1 MRKKLVKVTFE
12 NGQQIMVEPETRVI
26 DAIRQVGIKNEDE
39 ILAVNINNKERSI
52 LYHLIEDC
60 NLSFITFYTREGE
73 RIYSRTLKFIFLMAL
88 HRLNITLH
96 FKFLNKTGRDYFAFV
111 KDGEV
116 TSKIVKDIK
125 DEMDNIISQNIR
137 IMKEKGSSRRIANM
151 LEERD
156 QIKNIVDLNLNENYT
171 VYYAEDFYTYL
182 YGAVAMY
189 TGQIKGF
196 DLRKYKNGVILML
209 PEQNDINYVK
219 YDIET
224 NRMFEL
230 SDKFSEVCKV
240 TSVESVNDLNKK
252 IVSDEI
258 DTVIRR
264 AELYHTNELFEIS
277 RRICRENKVKIVML
291 AGPSSSGKTTSAQ
304 RLADTLMVKKKNAI
318 VISMDNYFKDKG
330 NIPIGKDGKEDYEC
344 FDNLEIELFKK
355 QMLDLLHGKKVV
367 IPTFNFEK
375 QMKEFNKEPIRLK
388 ENDILIIEG
397 IHALNPK
404 SSEFIPKEKVFKLY
418 VAPMVSIR
426 FDSFTMLSSND
437 LRVMRR
443 CVRDNATRGVT
454 VERTMDLW
462 EKIRLG
468 DEENIFPFVDTA
480 DYIFNTS
487 LIYEWAALKPLVE
500 KLLWQVPIESK
511 YYSEARRLLNTL
523 RNFIGIGSE
532 LIPSTSIIREF
543 IGGGCYLR

>member
-12 NGQQIMVEPETRVI
+12 DGKEVLVEPETRVI
-26 DAIRQVGIKNEDE
+26 DVIRQIGKDNEED
-39 ILAVNINNKERSI
+39 ILAVSINNKVRSI
-52 LYHLIEDC
+52 LYHLVEDC
-60 NLSFITFYTREGE
+60 TLSYITYYTREGE
-73 RIYSRTLKFIFLMAL
+73 RIYSRTLKFVFLMAL
-88 HRLNITLH
+88 HRLKISLH

-111 KDGEV
+111 KDEEV
-116 TSKIVKDIK
+116 TSKTVKEIK
-125 DEMDNIISQNIR
+125 DEMEKIISENIR
-137 IMKEKGSSRRIANM
+137 IMKEKGSSRRIASM
-151 LEERD
+151 LDERE

-209 PEQNDINYVK
+209 PEANDVNLVK

-252 IVSDEI
+252 IVNDEI
-258 DTVIRR
+258 GVVIRR
-264 AELYHTNELFEIS
+264 AELYHINELFEIT

-304 RLADTLMVKKKNAI
+304 RLADALMVKKKNAI

-344 FDNLEIELFKK
+344 FENLEIDLFKK

-375 QMKEFNKEPIRLK
+375 QQKEYVNVPIKLR

-404 SSEFIPKEKVFKLY
+404 SSEFIPKEKV
-418 VAPMVSIR
+418 
-426 FDSFTMLSSND
+426 
-437 LRVMRR
+437 
-443 CVRDNATRGVT
+443 
-454 VERTMDLW
+454 
-462 EKIRLG
+462 
-468 DEENIFPFVDTA
+468 
-480 DYIFNTS
+480 
-487 LIYEWAALKPLVE
+487 
-500 KLLWQVPIESK
+500 
-511 YYSEARRLLNTL
+511 
-523 RNFIGIGSE
+523 
-532 LIPSTSIIREF
+532 
-543 IGGGCYLR
+543 

>member
-1 MRKKLVKVTFE
+1 
-12 NGQQIMVEPETRVI
+12 
-26 DAIRQVGIKNEDE
+26 
-39 ILAVNINNKERSI
+39 
-52 LYHLIEDC
+52 
-60 NLSFITFYTREGE
+60 
-73 RIYSRTLKFIFLMAL
+73 
-88 HRLNITLH
+88 
-96 FKFLNKTGRDYFAFV
+96 
-111 KDGEV
+111 
-116 TSKIVKDIK
+116 
-125 DEMDNIISQNIR
+125 
-137 IMKEKGSSRRIANM
+137 
-151 LEERD
+151 
-156 QIKNIVDLNLNENYT
+156 
-171 VYYAEDFYTYL
+171 
-182 YGAVAMY
+182 
-189 TGQIKGF
+189 
-196 DLRKYKNGVILML
+196 
-209 PEQNDINYVK
+209 
-219 YDIET
+219 
-224 NRMFEL
+224 
-230 SDKFSEVCKV
+230 
-240 TSVESVNDLNKK
+240 
-252 IVSDEI
+252 
-258 DTVIRR
+258 
-264 AELYHTNELFEIS
+264 
-277 RRICRENKVKIVML
+277 ML

-375 QMKEFNKEPIRLK
+375 QMKEFIKEPIRLK

-454 VERTMDLW
+454 VEKTMDLW